1 MGETFSNLRSIG
13 IFFTIESPDFT
24 KKIVTP
30 EDALIGCLSTLKTD
44 KLTLS
49 LVYTWI
55 RQNPEWIH
63 VESLLKK
70 AEAEKD
76 SVHLAFLA
84 ALLASSENRNLI
96 GAASMIKYLKKNL
109 NEQVDKT
116 LRLAAEFG
124 QIEFDPI
131 FSKHGLKVSKL
142 FEEDEKKFI
151 PRKYVLQN
159 NPFLF
164 CRTLFGTN
172 WQADVAALLML
183 RPESTPTEIMRTIGC
198 SYETAHRNHQS
209 LIAAAWPRMEEQLKH
224 FGPIPLESA
233 SPVK

>member
-1 MGETFSNLRSIG
+1 MSDVFSSLRSIG
-13 IFFTIESPDFT
+13 IFFANEKFDFA
-24 KKIVTP
+24 KNAITP
-30 EDALIGCLSTLKTD
+30 EDVLIGSLPTLKTD

-55 RQNPEWIH
+55 RRNPEWIH

-70 AEAEKD
+70 VEAEKD
-76 SVHLAFLA
+76 PVHLAFLS
-84 ALLASSENRNLI
+84 ALLSSSENRSLVHAGSKI
-96 GAASMIKYLKKNL
+96 RYPKKNL
-109 NEQVDKT
+109 NEHVDKT

-124 QIEFDPI
+124 QIEFDRV
-131 FSKHGLKVSKL
+131 FSKHGIKISKL

-172 WQADVAALLML
+172 WRADVAAFLMIK
-183 RPESTPTEIMRTIGC
+183 PESTPTEIMRTLGC

-209 LIAAAWPRMEEQLKH
+209 LVSAAWPRLDTQLEH
-224 FGPIPLESA
+224 FGF
-233 SPVK
+233 

>member
-1 MGETFSNLRSIG
+1 MSDVFSNLRSIG
-13 IFFTIESPDFT
+13 IFFANGSFDFT
-24 KKIVTP
+24 KEIITP
-30 EDALIGCLSTLKTD
+30 EDVLLGSLSTLKTD

-55 RQNPEWIH
+55 RRNPEWIH

-76 SVHLAFLA
+76 PVHLAFLS
-84 ALLASSENRNLI
+84 ALLASSENRNLVHS
-96 GAASMIKYLKKNL
+96 ASKIRYPKKDL
-109 NEQVDKT
+109 NVHVDKT

-131 FSKHGLKVSKL
+131 FSKHGLKISKL
-142 FEEDEKKFI
+142 SEEDEKKFI
-151 PRKYVLQN
+151 PRKYVLQS

-172 WQADVAALLML
+172 WRADVAALLMIK
-183 RPESTPTEIMRTIGC
+183 PDSTPTEIMRTLGC

-209 LIAAAWPRMEEQLKH
+209 LVAAAWPRLDTQLEH
-224 FGPIPLESA
+224 FGFSA
-233 SPVK
+233 N